1 METSSKE
8 SPEKL
13 ENAVPSTAKEDKKE
27 SPAPEKSSV
36 PTSAKP
42 VKRGPGIWTSLLR
55 WLLGI
60 LILCGLG
67 ALAVVMLLYIP
78 LRRDL
83 AAAQGKL
90 DSLTTKSSSDL
101 QAANEEIDRLSSLE
115 ANNKDLQTRLD
126 QANLSQTLLQIRL
139 DIASAQLALAKEDSA
154 KAKLA
159 LSKTAETIKK
169 LESLLPQAQQAAI
182 TSLQDRLKLALGEV
196 EENPYAAN
204 SDLDVMTNILLE
216 LENAL
221 KR

>member
-1 METSSKE
+1 MEASPKD

-13 ENAVPSTAKEDKKE
+13 EDIKA
-27 SPAPEKSSV
+27 SPALEKTSSPTSV
-36 PTSAKP
+36 PTSVKP
-42 VKRGPGIWTSLLR
+42 VKRGPGIWTRLFR

-60 LILCGLG
+60 LILFGLG
-67 ALAVVMLLYIP
+67 ALTAVMLLYIP
-78 LRRDL
+78 LRSEL
-83 AAAQGKL
+83 TQAQGKL

-101 QAANEEIDRLSSLE
+101 QAANEEIDRLATLE
-115 ANNKDLQTRLD
+115 TNNKDLQSQLD
-126 QANLSQTLLQIRL
+126 QANLSRMLLQIRL
-139 DIASAQLALAKEDSA
+139 DITSAQLALVKEDSA

-169 LESLLPQAQQAAI
+169 LESLLPQSQREAI
-182 TSLQDRLKLALGEV
+182 ASLQDRLKLVLSEL

-204 SDLDVMTNILLE
+204 SDLDVMTNTLLE